1 MSRSK
6 NFIRSSGPGA
16 VFIRW
21 WERIS
26 APDARGTARADRAVL
41 ERASTLT
48 HVALTPAYQR
58 LYADLQAAQIDEHWK
73 PYEQDRIAAFVGLA
87 AHLKHTSEL
96 SLPRAMS
103 QRTDPTDRN
112 PVSDLRFSRLLDAPD
127 IDALFIGLRRLLPLI
142 DHTADPMSLANDV
155 FHWGDAVKKR
165 WAYDF
170 NWKAGD

>member
-1 MSRSK
+1 MSRSRT
-6 NFIRSSGPGA
+6 FIRGSGPGA

-26 APDARGTARADRAVL
+26 APEARGTARADRAVL
-41 ERASTLT
+41 KRASTLT
-48 HVALTPAYQR
+48 MVALTPAYQR
-58 LYADLQAAQIDEHWK
+58 LYADLQASLVGDRWK
-73 PYEQDRIAAFVGLA
+73 PHEQDRIAAFVGLA
-87 AHLKHTSEL
+87 AHLKRTSEE
-96 SLPRAMS
+96 SLPKSMSRRA
-103 QRTDPTDRN
+103 DPGERN
-112 PVSDLRFSRLLDAPD
+112 PVSDLRFSHLLDAPD
-127 IDALFIGLRRLLPLI
+127 IDALFMGLRRLLPLI